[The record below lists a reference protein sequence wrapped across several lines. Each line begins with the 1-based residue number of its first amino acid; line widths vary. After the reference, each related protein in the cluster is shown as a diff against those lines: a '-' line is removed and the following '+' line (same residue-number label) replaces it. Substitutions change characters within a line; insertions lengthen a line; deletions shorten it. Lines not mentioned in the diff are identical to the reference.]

1 LDNSALICYICTM
14 NTPEVLHNPRS
25 LHLLVW
31 ASLLLT
37 GLLVFSIY
45 FPFWIVA
52 THALSNVLLLV
63 ILFYGSGAIINRF
76 YERGKIAQTILYES
90 ILFFATLIPRIYI
103 NLYLAEQYKP
113 EAEEDP
119 VFTLFWRTTALGL
132 ATSAFIFVFGISYAL
147 LRNRIRREE
156 QTRALLAE
164 QQAAQLDFLK
174 AQINPHFLFNALNN
188 IYSLVELKSPD
199 APRMLLKLSDL
210 LRYVIYEGRQK
221 TVQLSKEIVHIENF
235 IQLFQMRSEHPVNI
249 IFETSTALKNVEIE
263 PMILIPL
270 VENCFKHTDF
280 ELNPKAYARIHL
292 NCTDRTLKFT
302 TENTFAELDR
312 QKDKSGGVGLHNINR
327 RLQLRYPNQH
337 HFEHRIENDRFFT
350 HLTLQIA

>member
-1 LDNSALICYICTM
+1 M
-14 NTPEVLHNPRS
+14 
-25 LHLLVW
+25 LL
-31 ASLLLT
+31 
-37 GLLVFSIY
+37 GLLIFGIY

-63 ILFYGSGAIINRF
+63 ILFYASGAVINHF
-76 YERGKIAQTILYES
+76 YERGKMLQTILYEI
-90 ILFFATLIPRIYI
+90 ILFLATLYPRIYI
-103 NLYLAEQYKP
+103 NLYLARAYKP
-113 EAEEDP
+113 NIEEDP
-119 VFTLFWRTTALGL
+119 VFSLFWRTTALVL

-156 QTRALLAE
+156 QTKALLAE

-221 TVQLSKEIVHIENF
+221 TVQLSKEIIHIENF
-235 IQLFQMRSEHPVNI
+235 IQLFQMRSEHPANI
-249 IFETSTALKNVEIE
+249 VFETNTALHNVEIE

-280 ELNPKAYARIHL
+280 ELNPNAYARIHL
-292 NCTDRTLKFT
+292 DCSGHALKFT
-302 TENTFAELDR
+302 TENTFAASDR
-312 QKDKSGGVGLHNINR
+312 QKDKNGGVGLHNINR

-350 HLTLQIA
+350 QLTLQIA